1 METRPDT
8 AADLH
13 ELVITRGF
21 AAARAA
27 VFRAWTEAGR
37 VARWF
42 GPRGFTTRVDAWDA
56 RPGGP
61 IRAAMVGPDG
71 TAIPMGGEF
80 HEVVPGDKLVFTTT
94 AFADEAGRPQLEVR
108 GTATFADRDGKT
120 VVTLRAEVVRATP
133 AVAGSL
139 AGMEEGWNQSL
150 DKLAEEL
157 ARD

>member
-1 METRPDT
+1 M
-8 AADLH
+8 ASQGGSGADIR

-21 AAARAA
+21 AAARDA

-42 GPRGFTTRVDAWDA
+42 GPRGFATVVDAWDA

-61 IRAAMVGPDG
+61 IRAAMVAPDG

-80 HEVVPGDKLVFTTT
+80 HEVVPGDRLVFTTT
-94 AFADEAGRPQLEVR
+94 AFPDESGRPQLEVR
-108 GTATFADRDGKT
+108 GTAAFADRDGKT

-157 ARD
+157 ARG